1 MFRRSLLSGK
11 ITWVQRALFATT
23 FLLLSF
29 ATSAFAQTGNA
40 QLGGTVTDPSD
51 ALIPGVT
58 VTATNVDTN
67 IVQTTISNETGSYNF
82 PVLQPG
88 KYKVTAD
95 LPGFKQAV
103 FNDVTLPYAGQI
115 RLNFALQLGTAST
128 TVEVNAAATSVI
140 RDSSASV
147 GDVLTQSN
155 IQNLPMVG
163 NNVLDLLAT
172 LPGFRENPSDAN
184 ATGGGTANTVNG
196 LSMDS
201 VNATR
206 DGISVNDMRT

>member
-1 MFRRSLLSGK
+1 MLRK
-11 ITWVQRALFATT
+11 TVIVAV
-23 FLLLSF
+23 LLLVGMAASGYG
-29 ATSAFAQTGNA
+29 QTGNA
-40 QLGGTVTDPSD
+40 QLGGTVMDPSN

-103 FNDVTLPYAGQI
+103 YSDVVLPYAGQI
-115 RLNFALQLGTAST
+115 RLNFTLQVGTAST
-128 TVEVNAAATSVI
+128 TVEVSAAATSVI

-147 GDVLTQSN
+147 GDVL
-155 IQNLPMVG
+155 
-163 NNVLDLLAT
+163 
-172 LPGFRENPSDAN
+172 
-184 ATGGGTANTVNG
+184 
-196 LSMDS
+196 
-201 VNATR
+201 
-206 DGISVNDMRT
+206 